1 MVIDKIELSR
11 NTKAMPERNVL
22 IISPHPDDMEIGM
35 GGTAS
40 KLIDSGVDVVSL
52 VVTDGRRSTSVY
64 CLSED
69 EVARLRESEVREA
82 VGILGV
88 EYLILLGL
96 EDVKSGENRNQ
107 FQSELTG
114 ALNRFKPEEIYMPHP
129 EIDKHPTHRAVSSI
143 ALETIKGM
151 PADEMPVRPAIWC
164 YEVWTPFPAYD
175 RIEDISLQMH
185 VKTAAIDAHRSQIDY
200 KDYTDGM
207 RGLNRYRAVFNE
219 TAGITVMEY
228 AEVFISIGN
237 PLPE

>member
-1 MVIDKIELSR
+1 
-11 NTKAMPERNVL
+11 MPERNVL

-40 KLIDSGVDVVSL
+40 KLVESGVKVVSL
-52 VVTDGRRSTSVY
+52 VVTDGRRSTSLY
-64 CLSED
+64 GLSED

-96 EDVKSGENRNQ
+96 EDLTSADNRAR
-107 FQSELTG
+107 FQLELSG
-114 ALNRFKPEEIYMPHP
+114 ALKRFRPEEIFMPHP

-143 ALETIKGM
+143 ALETIKAM
-151 PADEMPVRPAIWC
+151 PAGELPVKPAVWC
-164 YEVWTPFPAYD
+164 YEVWTPFQTYD

-228 AEVFISIGN
+228 AEVFIRLG
-237 PLPE
+237 L

>member
-64 CLSED
+64 GLSED

-96 EDVKSGENRNQ
+96 GDVKSVENRNQ

-114 ALNRFKPEEIYMPHP
+114 ALKRFRPEEIYMPHP

-151 PADEMPVRPAIWC
+151 PADELSVKPAIWC
-164 YEVWTPFPAYD
+164 YEVWTPFGTYD

-185 VKTAAIDAHRSQIDY
+185 VKTAAIDAHKSQIDY

-207 RGLNRYRAVFNE
+207 KGLNRFRAVFDE

-228 AEVFISIGN
+228 AEVFIG
-237 PLPE
+237 LKL